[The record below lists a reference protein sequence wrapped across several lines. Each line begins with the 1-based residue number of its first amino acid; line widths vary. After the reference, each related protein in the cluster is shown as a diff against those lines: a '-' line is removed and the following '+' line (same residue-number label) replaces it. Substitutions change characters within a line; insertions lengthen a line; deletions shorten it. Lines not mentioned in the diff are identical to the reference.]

1 MASEEKRRIDWTD
14 NLTEKLVD
22 LLQMRECLWK
32 VKEPIYS
39 DRNARQ
45 KALAEMSAEL
55 NVPGMTSTVH
65 LQLLDPE
72 IDRVGLNDRSEFN
85 SGRLDRSTRLLTGL
99 TIDSTSLNFDR
110 LNRLTRLQLVA
121 ALLKQ
126 RRSDAR

>member
-22 LLQMRECLWK
+22 LLQTRERLWK
-32 VKEPIYS
+32 MKEPIYS

-65 LQLLDPE
+65 LQL
-72 IDRVGLNDRSEFN
+72 
-85 SGRLDRSTRLLTGL
+85 
-99 TIDSTSLNFDR
+99 
-110 LNRLTRLQLVA
+110 
-121 ALLKQ
+121 
-126 RRSDAR
+126 

>member
-1 MASEEKRRIDWTD
+1 MLRDAWNAPNAMYRI
-14 NLTEKLVD
+14 
-22 LLQMRECLWK
+22 
-32 VKEPIYS
+32 
-39 DRNARQ
+39 
-45 KALAEMSAEL
+45 
-55 NVPGMTSTVH
+55 
-65 LQLLDPE
+65 DPE

-126 RRSDAR
+126 RCLDAR

>member
-45 KALAEMSAEL
+45 KALAEMSAEPPL
-55 NVPGMTSTVH
+55 RTICR
-65 LQLLDPE
+65 Q
-72 IDRVGLNDRSEFN
+72 NDFGTLSSN
-85 SGRLDRSTRLLTGL
+85 S
-99 TIDSTSLNFDR
+99 
-110 LNRLTRLQLVA
+110 
-121 ALLKQ
+121 LKS
-126 RRSDAR
+126 R